1 VVGWAGED
9 GGMLFA
15 LLPGRAEV
23 VSIAVVELIVGTGA
37 KVKADV
43 WLIDSS
49 HVVVA
54 LLGLA
59 FC

>member
-1 VVGWAGED
+1 
-9 GGMLFA
+9 MLFA